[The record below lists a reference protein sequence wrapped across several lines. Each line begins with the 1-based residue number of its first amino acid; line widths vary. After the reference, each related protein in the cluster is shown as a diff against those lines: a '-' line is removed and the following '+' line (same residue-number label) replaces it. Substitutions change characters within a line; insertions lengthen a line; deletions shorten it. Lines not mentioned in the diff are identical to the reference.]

1 MKGGTRTIIVRNTD
15 IKIVYIASPFAGN
28 IATNVA
34 FAKSAAKYAIA
45 KGMAPYIPHLTL
57 PAVLNDNDPEERAL
71 GIKLNCEILSRCD
84 ELWVFRYHG
93 ISADMKAEINYA
105 KEKGIPTRF
114 LDIDPRDGV
123 HASACQNCMNRVDR
137 VAAKPTGKAD
147 SISCCLVKNEQ
158 RIDTQTI
165 IRCEDFEAF

>member
-1 MKGGTRTIIVRNTD
+1 MQ
-15 IKIVYIASPFAGN
+15 SP
-28 IATNVA
+28 
-34 FAKSAAKYAIA
+34 
-45 KGMAPYIPHLTL
+45 
-57 PAVLNDNDPEERAL
+57 DNDPEERAL
-71 GIKLNCEILSRCD
+71 GIKLNCGILSRCD
-84 ELWVFRYHG
+84 ELRVFRYHG
-93 ISADMKAEINYA
+93 ISAGMKAEINCA

-114 LDIDPRDGV
+114 LDIDPPRDGV

>member
-1 MKGGTRTIIVRNTD
+1 MKNTD

-28 IATNVA
+28 IATNIA
-34 FAKSAAKYAIA
+34 FAKSAAKYAIS

-57 PAVLNDNDPEERAL
+57 PAVLNDNDPKERAL

-84 ELWVFRYHG
+84 ELWVFRFHG
-93 ISADMKAEINYA
+93 ISAGMKTEIDYA

-114 LDIDPRDGV
+114 LDIDPRDGAR
-123 HASACQNCMNRVDR
+123 ASACQNCMNCVNRII
-137 VAAKPTGKAD
+137 AKPTGKAS
-147 SISCCLVKNEQ
+147 SISCCRVKNEQ